1 MFKSIPAPWRK
12 AMYRA
17 GFMASLWV
25 VPTVAA
31 HAQEHESPLPEVA
44 LATAPVAPYS
54 LFEYSA
60 LTGSG
65 NAITASYVP
74 VTLANGTTIYK
85 NLTIQFAV
93 DSSGNL
99 TIATGYPIVTAAP
112 TLLVTSFAP
121 GTYVGP
127 SSDSNYTITVA
138 GPGVTSGG
146 ATEWSFATPSG
157 ANYATYPGTGTWYV
171 GPFTSNPLYSRLK
184 AAGITSTAWSYG
196 VSTSYYDYTNWPTNG
211 IIGVSQIGNTITFMS
226 FTNNNGVDRSTPY
239 DTITYRFK

>member
-1 MFKSIPAPWRK
+1 MFMSLQGPWRK
-12 AMYRA
+12 AICPA
-17 GFMASLWV
+17 GFVISLLALS
-25 VPTVAA
+25 TVAA
-31 HAQEHESPLPEVA
+31 VAQERESPLPEVA
-44 LATAPVAPYS
+44 QAATTVAPYS

-65 NAITASYVP
+65 NTVTASYVP

-85 NLTIQFAV
+85 NLTIEFAV

-112 TLLVTSFAP
+112 TLLVTSFAA
-121 GTYVGP
+121 GTYLGP

-171 GPFTSNPLYSRLK
+171 GPLTSNPLYSRLK

-211 IIGVSQIGNTITFMS
+211 LIGVSQIGNTITFVS
-226 FTNNNGVDRSTPY
+226 FTNSNGVDRSTPY
-239 DTITYRFK
+239 DSITYTFK